1 MNRLTKT
8 MSRHSPPT
16 VLFTVDV
23 EDWFQVEN
31 FRPFIHLD
39 SWSQKELRVERN
51 VHRLLDLLEG
61 CEATFFVL
69 GWIAD
74 RLPGLVRHIADRGHE
89 VASHGD
95 NHCLNTALPIEALRQ
110 DLEDSKHRLE
120 DIIGG
125 PVVGYRAPS
134 FAIDDTILKSI
145 KSAGYRYD
153 SSYNSFAFNSRY
165 GKLVNINHAASRTI
179 FEYDSGFYEIPL
191 SNLSVGGVAVPWS
204 GGGYFRLL
212 PIEVYLAG
220 IKYHLRRC
228 HSYTFYIHPW
238 EIDPSQ
244 PVVKEA
250 GRVAKFRHYLNLDK
264 TQHRVAR
271 LLQSLENCRF
281 VSCRRLMKEYR
292 ANSQKILGSADAT
305 KPCEKIAIQGTRA
318 ISS

>member
-1 MNRLTKT
+1 MPR
-8 MSRHSPPT
+8 RSPPN

-31 FRPFIHLD
+31 FRPWIRPD
-39 SWSQKELRVERN
+39 SWSDRELRVEHN
-51 VHRLLDLLEG
+51 VHRLLDLLDGLES
-61 CEATFFVL
+61 TFFVL
-69 GWIAD
+69 GWLAE
-74 RLPGLVRHIADRGHE
+74 RLPGLVRQIAERGHE

-95 NHCLNTALPIEALRQ
+95 NHCLNTALPIEALAL
-110 DLEDSKHRLE
+110 DLKTSKQRLE
-120 DIIGG
+120 DIIGE

-134 FAIDDTILKSI
+134 FAIDDAILISI
-145 KSAGYRYD
+145 KDAGYCYD

-165 GKLVNINHAASRTI
+165 GKLVDKNHAANRTI

-191 SNLSVGGVAVPWS
+191 SNLSIGGIAVPWS

-220 IKYHLRRC
+220 VKYHLRRS

-250 GRVAKFRHYLNLDK
+250 DQVAKFRHYLNLGK
-264 TQHRVAR
+264 TKHRIAR
-271 LLQSLENCRF
+271 LLQSLANCRF
-281 VSCRRLMKEYR
+281 VSCRRLVTEYQ
-292 ANSQKILGSADAT
+292 ANSQKKSGSTADT
-305 KPCEKIAIQGTRA
+305 KPRKETPIQETRA
-318 ISS
+318 IPS